1 MEMDEGKVTKCMT
14 QTIRMKKRSLLLQLD
29 RVRGGGEGEEK
40 GLFKLDPQ
48 GRSEKEEEEEEEV

>member
-1 MEMDEGKVTKCMT
+1 M
-14 QTIRMKKRSLLLQLD
+14 
-29 RVRGGGEGEEK
+29 RGGGEGEEK